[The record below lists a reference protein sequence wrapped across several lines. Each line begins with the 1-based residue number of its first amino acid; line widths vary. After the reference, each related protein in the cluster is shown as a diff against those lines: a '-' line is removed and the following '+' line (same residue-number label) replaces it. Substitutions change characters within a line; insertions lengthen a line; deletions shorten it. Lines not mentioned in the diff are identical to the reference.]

1 MKFATLAVL
10 GGLAFAGVA
19 LAGEPTPQQT
29 GATGASMKIAID
41 PKTGKRRALTAAES
55 AALDAQAAASAGNG
69 AMARSARAAAA
80 PAVPALPATFEEAMQ
95 NKRIVHGIVGFQ
107 PTQEMMSSVTVP
119 RNADGTLS
127 YFENGEPMQAA
138 QEAVSE

>member
-69 AMARSARAAAA
+69 AMARSARAAA

-107 PTQEMMSSVTVP
+107 PTQEMMSSVTVT